1 MRQFALAIF
10 ILLIFNSCSNK
21 QSQASLEEVSDQ
33 YVEVR
38 GSRIYY
44 KEMGEG
50 DPILFVHG
58 NLTHSYLW
66 REVMPKMAK
75 YGRCIAVD
83 LIGMGKSDRP
93 AIAYNILDHNDYFF
107 EFINKLGL
115 KNVILVGNEWGA
127 TLSMNY
133 FAMTD
138 HNVRGLV
145 MMEPV
150 MGGATATELMS
161 SANPLLR
168 QYGMLRQDSKLDKKV
183 LEENILFDEILPQ
196 FVINPL
202 TEKAKNEYEKPFVDN
217 KDQMPLLSL
226 FEALPINGK
235 PRASI
240 TYLTS
245 LRGPLYSIDK
255 PKLLLK
261 SDNSYYLSPDGIDHM
276 KNRMKGLSIKSIGK
290 AGILIPEDR
299 PEAVS
304 DAIEQWYIKNFAN

>member
-1 MRQFALAIF
+1 MRPFAPTLF
-10 ILLIFNSCSNK
+10 ILLIFNSCSK
-21 QSQASLEEVSDQ
+21 QQNETKFEEINDQ

-38 GSRIYY
+38 GSKIYY

-58 NLTHSYLW
+58 NLTNSYLW
-66 REVMPKMAK
+66 REVMPRMAK

-93 AIAYNILDHNDYFF
+93 AMAYNILDHNDYFF

-115 KNVILVGNEWGA
+115 ENVLLVGNEWGA

-145 MMEPV
+145 FMEPV
-150 MGGATATELMS
+150 MGGATTTELMS
-161 SANPLLR
+161 SGNALLG
-168 QYGMLRQDSKLDKKV
+168 QYAILRQDSELDKKV
-183 LEENILFDEILPQ
+183 LEENVLFDEILPQ
-196 FVINPL
+196 FTLRPL
-202 TEKAKNEYEKPFVDN
+202 SKEAKSAYQQPFLTN

-226 FEALPINGK
+226 FEALPLNGK
-235 PRASI
+235 PKMSG

-255 PKLLLK
+255 PKLLLR
-261 SDNSYYLSPDGIDHM
+261 SDKSYYLSSEGIEYMTD
-276 KNRMKGLSIKSIGK
+276 RMKGLSIRQIGA
-290 AGILIPEDR
+290 AGILIPEDQ
-299 PEAVS
+299 PQAVAA
-304 DAIEQWYIKNFAN
+304 AIEAWYLKSFTQ